1 MTIAFSPIRLNQ
13 PISIADMAERVGGA
27 LTAVGQTISD
37 GLEDLGNLSLPPLPD
52 LPELSSADE
61 LRKGLATA
69 LEGAAHYLEVSPYQY
84 GVGSRM
90 GEAAWLTPA
99 QALRLTAQS
108 LGGLS
113 VDDIINTDAALV
125 LVLTAAVDQSSLAGA
140 LGSLNKAFPLP
151 ELQKLQRRARGVA
164 DLEQTKF
171 VIPAPPAYPSWSKV
185 APCQLPQARRSSR
198 AMTTMVAQA
207 EGLEA
212 SAKAPADV
220 LASFASRQ
228 QARVQQAQQELAAV
242 GDELAA
248 LVDLSAWFGV
258 YIDGAAAVAAKAL
271 ASLAPPLDERFKC
284 CTVLSWYGTR
294 AEVAYYKEL
303 FGL

>member
-1 MTIAFSPIRLNQ
+1 MTISFSPLRLNQ
-13 PISIADMAERVGGA
+13 PTSIADMAERVGGA
-27 LTAVGQTISD
+27 LTAVGQSISD
-37 GLEDLGNLSLPPLPD
+37 GLAYLGNLSLPPLPEM
-52 LPELSSADE
+52 PEFPSAEDM
-61 LRKGLATA
+61 RKGLTTA
-69 LEGAAHYLEVSPYQY
+69 LEGTARFLEVSPYQY

-108 LGGLS
+108 LGGLT
-113 VDDIINTDAALV
+113 VDDVTNMDSALV

-171 VIPAPPAYPSWSKV
+171 VVPAAPAYPAWSRV
-185 APCQLPQARRSSR
+185 APRQLPQARRSSR
-198 AMTTMVAQA
+198 AMNTLVAQA
-207 EGLEA
+207 EGREA
-212 SAKAPADV
+212 AAKPPADV
-220 LASFASRQ
+220 LSSFAQRQ
-228 QARVQQAQQELAAV
+228 QARVQKAQQDLAAV
-242 GDELAA
+242 GNELSA

-258 YIDGAAAVAAKAL
+258 YVDRAAAVAAKAL
-271 ASLAPPLDERFKC
+271 AGLAPPLDERFKC

>member
-1 MTIAFSPIRLNQ
+1 MTVSFSPLRLRQ
-13 PISIADMAERVGGA
+13 PTNIADMAERVGGA
-27 LTAVGQTISD
+27 LAAVGQSISD
-37 GLEDLGNLSLPPLPD
+37 GLADLGNLSLPPLPE
-52 LPELSSADE
+52 LPEMPSADE
-61 LRKGLATA
+61 MRQGLATA
-69 LEGAAHYLEVSPYQY
+69 LEGTAHFLEASPYQY
-84 GVGSRM
+84 GVGSRR

-125 LVLTAAVDQSSLAGA
+125 LVLTAAVDQSSLAQA
-140 LGSLNKAFPLP
+140 LGSLNTAFPLP

-164 DLEQTKF
+164 DLEQAKF
-171 VIPAPPAYPSWSKV
+171 IVPAAPSYPAWSKV
-185 APCQLPQARRSSR
+185 APRQLPQARRSSR
-198 AMTTMVAQA
+198 AMNTLVAQA
-207 EGLEA
+207 EGREA
-212 SAKAPADV
+212 AAKPPADV
-220 LASFASRQ
+220 LTSFAQRQ
-228 QARVQQAQQELAAV
+228 QARVQKAQQDLAAV
-242 GDELAA
+242 GNELSA

-258 YIDGAAAVAAKAL
+258 YVDGAAAVAARAL

-294 AEVAYYKEL
+294 AEVAYYKDL